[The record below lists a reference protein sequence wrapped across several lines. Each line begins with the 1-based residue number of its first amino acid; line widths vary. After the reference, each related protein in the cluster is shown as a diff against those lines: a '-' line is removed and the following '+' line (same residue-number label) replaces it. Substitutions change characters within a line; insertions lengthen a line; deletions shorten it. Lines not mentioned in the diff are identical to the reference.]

1 MYGLIPL
8 AALSRLYWK
17 CSTCERL
24 VVGVAWTK
32 VTAEDRKCVDLRSI
46 LKVQMRE
53 SEQMPLLLLLQQP
66 VLAGYLLC
74 AGQCAHS
81 LLCSV

>member
-8 AALSRLYWK
+8 TALSRLYWK

-24 VVGVAWTK
+24 AVGVAWTK

-46 LKVQMRE
+46 LKVQM
-53 SEQMPLLLLLQQP
+53 Q
-66 VLAGYLLC
+66 
-74 AGQCAHS
+74 
-81 LLCSV
+81 